1 MPTRELIIAIE
12 TIEETCVIRVGGSV
26 DHVQYFKLEE
36 AIQRRLDA
44 KALRLVVDLSALSY
58 IASAGINVL
67 GHTVAQFE
75 KMEGHLC
82 YVLPASQAQRKFFH
96 TIGIDRLCPWADT
109 LEEALERVA
118 PGDPSPTP

>member
-1 MPTRELIIAIE
+1 M
-12 TIEETCVIRVGGSV
+12 
-26 DHVQYFKLEE
+26 QYFKLEE

-44 KALRLVVDLSALSY
+44 KTLRLVVDLSALAY

-82 YVLPASQAQRKFFH
+82 YVLPASDAQRKFFH

-118 PGDPSPTP
+118 PGDPPPTA